1 MNYSFRPD
9 DAADMAAICR
19 QYARRLT
26 GVTDDF
32 WEAHILSAQLYRICT
47 DGRDVG
53 CIAVQG
59 GERATLFDLET
70 AHRNDARA
78 LLDQAIAELGVRR
91 AFVPTCDEAF
101 LTLCLE
107 RMTSVAPQAC
117 LFDGAQAHDVRQARF
132 DRSCMRRITPDELE
146 RANRLTGDFFR
157 DDATPASLREGRQL
171 IYALEQAGR
180 TLGYGII
187 VPLRTR
193 PLWACGMVTLP
204 EHRRRGV
211 GRSIQLHLGDI
222 CREYGFTPVSGCW
235 YHNTLSRRTIESAGR
250 PCTTLLLDVRFD
262 GSTAGS

>member
-78 LLDQAIAELGVRR
+78 L
-91 AFVPTCDEAF
+91 
-101 LTLCLE
+101 
-107 RMTSVAPQAC
+107 
-117 LFDGAQAHDVRQARF
+117 
-132 DRSCMRRITPDELE
+132 
-146 RANRLTGDFFR
+146 
-157 DDATPASLREGRQL
+157 
-171 IYALEQAGR
+171 AG
-180 TLGYGII
+180 
-187 VPLRTR
+187 
-193 PLWACGMVTLP
+193 M
-204 EHRRRGV
+204 
-211 GRSIQLHLGDI
+211 
-222 CREYGFTPVSGCW
+222 
-235 YHNTLSRRTIESAGR
+235 
-250 PCTTLLLDVRFD
+250 
-262 GSTAGS
+262 